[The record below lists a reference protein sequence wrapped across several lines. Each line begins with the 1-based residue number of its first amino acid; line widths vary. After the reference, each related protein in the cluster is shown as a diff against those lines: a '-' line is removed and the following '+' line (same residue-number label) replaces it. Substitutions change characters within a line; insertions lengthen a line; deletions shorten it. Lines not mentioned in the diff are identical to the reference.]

1 MESKLFGS
9 SGIRGVVN
17 LEITP
22 LLAAQAGSALATICE
37 GGLFT
42 VGRDS
47 RLTGKMLQSAL
58 ISGLIACGAH
68 VKTLGMVPT
77 PTLAYLTRVLSCSS
91 GVSITAS
98 HNPAE
103 YNGLKFFDSFGMAYN
118 EDRQRNVEQ
127 NILKEQFS
135 LKGFNEIGDA
145 EEVHLEQT
153 YIDSILS
160 SINIDRKWRI
170 ICDIF
175 NGATGVILPKL
186 LKLAGCEYRLLN
198 CQPDGR
204 FTSGSPEPTKENLQR
219 LATLVKEKEADLG
232 LGFDG
237 DGDRVMVVDERGTIP
252 SPDRVLAAYARHVVE
267 KAGGGTIVTHVGAS
281 RCIDEVVSKA
291 GGRTLRTRVGDV
303 SIAESIKKNGA
314 LFGGEPVGAWI
325 HPSVHMCPDGLLSAL
340 KLIEALEEEG
350 RELSKFLEGVPQYYL
365 LEEKYDCP
373 NRLKSPVSAWI
384 SQNYCKYISEYAE
397 ISLIDGIRLDLE
409 KGWILIRPSGTEPV
423 IRAAVEA
430 NDLREAE
437 RLLSMGRRLIHTALE
452 VQ

>member
-1 MESKLFGS
+1 MGSKLFGS

-22 LLAAQAGSALATICE
+22 LLAMQAGSALASIYK

-47 RLTGKMLQSAL
+47 RLTGRMLQSGL
-58 ISGLIACGAH
+58 ISGLISCGAH
-68 VKTLGMVPT
+68 VKTLGVVPT
-77 PTLAYLTRVLSCSS
+77 PTVAYLTRVLGGSS

-103 YNGLKFFDSFGMAYN
+103 YNGLKFFDSSGMSYT
-118 EDRQRNVEQ
+118 EDKQCDVER
-127 NILKEQFS
+127 IMLKSQFS

-145 EEVHLEQT
+145 EEVHLEQL

-160 SINIDRKWRI
+160 SINIRKKLSI
-170 ICDIF
+170 ICEIF
-175 NGATGVILPKL
+175 NGATGVVLPKL
-186 LKLAGCEYRLLN
+186 LKLAGYDYRLLN

-204 FTSGSPEPTKENLQR
+204 FMSGSPEPTRENLQR
-219 LATLVKEKEADLG
+219 LAALVKEKGADLG
-232 LGFDG
+232 FGFDG
-237 DGDRVMVVDERGTIP
+237 DGDRMVVVDERGAIP

-267 KAGGGTIVTHVGAS
+267 KAGGGIIVTHVGAS
-281 RCIDEVVSKA
+281 MCVDEVVNKA
-291 GGRTLRTRVGDV
+291 GGKTLRTKVGDV

-325 HPSVHMCPDGLLSAL
+325 HPSVHMCPDGLLSAF

-350 RELSKFLEGVPQYYL
+350 GTLSKFLEGVPQYYL
-365 LEEKYDCP
+365 LEEKIDCQ
-373 NRLKSPVSAWI
+373 NRLKSSVSTWI
-384 SQNYCKYISEYAE
+384 SQNHRKFISEDVE
-397 ISLIDGIRLDLE
+397 INLIDGIRLDLE

-423 IRAAVEA
+423 IRATVEA
-430 NDLREAE
+430 HDLSEAE
-437 RLLSMGRRLIHTALE
+437 RLLEIGRRLIHTALE